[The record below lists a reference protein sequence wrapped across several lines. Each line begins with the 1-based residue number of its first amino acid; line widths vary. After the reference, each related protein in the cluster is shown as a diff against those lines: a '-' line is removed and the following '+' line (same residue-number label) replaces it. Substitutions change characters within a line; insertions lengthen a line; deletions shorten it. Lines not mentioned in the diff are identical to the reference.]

1 LRTTSSGALRVAGV
15 SGPIEART
23 QFAERSEE
31 YLGGGANVSWDLT
44 ERLNINLD
52 ASYSDT
58 SRREEIFRGRVGTGS
73 RLIGIEILQNG
84 TQGQQFTVRDTDVN
98 DPSIFTDDNVEV
110 QEDLNQFRNH
120 EIYALKGDVEY
131 DMNGGVF
138 NTFKA
143 GARYSVQNYDQLPR
157 VRNEVELDDNT
168 DFLDGLFP
176 TEINGTP
183 VFATIELDIGT
194 RDERNLANALGLGD
208 LVGFGMLGNGND
220 LNNDDFEGVSGVVP
234 GSTATFV
241 IDNNGDI
248 DITTSAAEFVALG
261 FLNDGHRQY
270 IPHI

>member
-1 LRTTSSGALRVAGV
+1 MMNDERDSIFGAAQWRPNDRIDINVDAQYSDRNFTEIRNEISFDANDLEPSGDRDLLEGFDLRTTSSGALRVAGV

-44 ERLNINLD
+44 ERLNLNLD

-168 DFLDGLFP
+168 DFF
-176 TEINGTP
+176 
-183 VFATIELDIGT
+183 
-194 RDERNLANALGLGD
+194 
-208 LVGFGMLGNGND
+208 
-220 LNNDDFEGVSGVVP
+220 
-234 GSTATFV
+234 
-241 IDNNGDI
+241 
-248 DITTSAAEFVALG
+248 
-261 FLNDGHRQY
+261 
-270 IPHI
+270 